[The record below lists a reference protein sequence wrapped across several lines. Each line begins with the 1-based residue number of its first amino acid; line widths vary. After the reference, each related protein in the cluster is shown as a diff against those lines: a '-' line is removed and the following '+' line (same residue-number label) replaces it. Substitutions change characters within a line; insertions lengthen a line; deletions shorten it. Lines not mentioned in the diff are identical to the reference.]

1 MGAGHSANQTDVSS
15 VLGTDFLS
23 EARQQLA
30 SCASTIRH
38 CLMQLDDGQI
48 WWRPRAEM
56 NSIGNLILHLAG
68 NLRQRYLSDIGGEPF
83 DRDRFGEFT
92 ERRLIPRDELLRRFD
107 EILGRVDATLTAMP
121 TDRLLEHR
129 QYAVTAGTIDGTVQE
144 LVFRTLT
151 HLAGHTQEIL
161 FMSRLQLGER
171 YVFQN
176 PVGVPPSMRS
186 KAGC

>member
-1 MGAGHSANQTDVSS
+1 MVMHAPRQTDDYAAI
-15 VLGTDFLS
+15 GTEFRS

-30 SCASTIRH
+30 GCVSTIQH
-38 CLMQLDDGQI
+38 CLAQLDDGQI

-56 NSIGNLILHLAG
+56 NSIGNLVLHLTG
-68 NLRQRYLSDIGGEPF
+68 NLQQRYLADIGGEPF

-92 ERRLIPRDELLRRFD
+92 ERRLIPRDDLLRRFLD
-107 EILGRVDATLTAMP
+107 ILDRVDAALAAM
-121 TDRLLEHR
+121 TDNRLQEHR
-129 QYAVTAGTIDGTVQE
+129 QYLVTSGTIAGTVQA

-161 FMSRLQLGER
+161 FMTRLQLGEQ

-176 PVGVPPSMRS
+176 PAGVPPTMRS
-186 KAGC
+186 GPA

>member
-1 MGAGHSANQTDVSS
+1 MVSYAAKQTDVSS
-15 VLGTDFLS
+15 VPGTDFVS

-30 SCASTIRH
+30 ACAGTIRH
-38 CLMQLDDGQI
+38 CLAQLDDGQI

-92 ERRLIPRDELLRRFD
+92 ERRLIPRDELLRQFHD
-107 EILGRVDATLTAMP
+107 ILDRVDTALAAMP
-121 TDRLLEHR
+121 DDLLREHR
-129 QYAVTAGTIDGTVQE
+129 QYAVTAGTIDCTVQA
-144 LVFRTLT
+144 LIFRTLT

-161 FMSRLQLGER
+161 FMTRLQLREQ
-171 YVFQN
+171 YFFQN
-176 PVGVPPSMRS
+176 PDGVPPTMRS
-186 KAGC
+186 GPGQ

>member
-1 MGAGHSANQTDVSS
+1 VNHSTVYREVPSD
-15 VLGTDFLS
+15 LGTDFVS

-30 SCASTIRH
+30 ACAGTIRH
-38 CLMQLDDGQI
+38 CLAQLEDNQI

-56 NSIGNLILHLAG
+56 NSIGNLLLHLTG
-68 NLRQRYLSDIGGEPF
+68 NLQQRYLSDIGGEAF

-92 ERRLIPRDELLRRFD
+92 ERRLIPRDELLQRLA

-121 TDRLLEHR
+121 ADRLREHR
-129 QYAVTAGTIDGTVQE
+129 QYVVTSGTIDATVQA

-161 FMSRLQLGER
+161 FMARLQLGEQ

-176 PVGVPPSMRS
+176 PAGVPPSMKSRP
-186 KAGC
+186 G

>member
-1 MGAGHSANQTDVSS
+1 MSRPVEQMEFPS
-15 VLGTDFLS
+15 VVGSDFLS
-23 EARQQLA
+23 EARHQLVA
-30 SCASTIRH
+30 CAGTIRH
-38 CLMQLDDGQI
+38 CLAQLDDGQI

-92 ERRLIPRDELLRRFD
+92 ERRPIPRDELLRRFHD
-107 EILGRVDATLTAMP
+107 ILDRVDAALAAMP
-121 TDRLLEHR
+121 DDLLRERR
-129 QYAVTAGTIDGTVQE
+129 QYAVTAGTIDGTVQA

-161 FMSRLQLGER
+161 FMTRLQLGEN

-176 PVGVPPSMRS
+176 PAGVPPSMRS
-186 KAGC
+186 RPG

>member
-1 MGAGHSANQTDVSS
+1 MSHTARQTAAPSA
-15 VLGTDFLS
+15 LGTEFLS

-30 SCASTIRH
+30 ACAGTIRH
-38 CLMQLDDGQI
+38 CLAQLDDGQI

-56 NSIGNLILHLAG
+56 NSIGNLVLHLTG
-68 NLRQRYLSDIGGEPF
+68 NLQQRYLADIGGEPF

-92 ERRLIPRDELLRRFD
+92 ERRSIPRDELLRRFHD
-107 EILGRVDATLTAMP
+107 ILDRVDAALAAMP
-121 TDRLLEHR
+121 DDRLREHR
-129 QYAVTAGTIDGTVQE
+129 QYLVTSGTIDGTVQA

-161 FMSRLQLGER
+161 FMTRLQLGEQ

-176 PVGVPPSMRS
+176 PAAVPPTMRS
-186 KAGC
+186 GAR